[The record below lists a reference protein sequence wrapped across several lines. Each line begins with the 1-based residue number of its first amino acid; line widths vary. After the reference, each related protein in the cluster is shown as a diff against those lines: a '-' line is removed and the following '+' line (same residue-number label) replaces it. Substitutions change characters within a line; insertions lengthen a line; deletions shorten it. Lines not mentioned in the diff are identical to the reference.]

1 MSDMQKSMWWCFLLT
16 FAGINAGIYALGYWA
31 RLAAAQSCAHE
42 PLPASVRMVR
52 SESTHWRDLMIHD
65 R

>member
-16 FAGINAGIYALGYWA
+16 FAGIIGGIYALGYWA
-31 RLAAAQSCAHE
+31 R
-42 PLPASVRMVR
+42 PASAQTPADKAPAANVRMVR
-52 SESTHWRDLMIHD
+52 CESTHWRDLMIHD